1 MAQVLD
7 RYREEVI
14 ADEIISA
21 LDDAGYDI
29 EEEIPGLVL
38 ALKRRAN
45 QSMAPDMLLD
55 AAVDLLV
62 EEEDT

>member
-1 MAQVLD
+1 MVTVLD

-14 ADEIISA
+14 ADEIISC

-29 EEEIPGLVL
+29 EEEIPGLIL
-38 ALKRRAN
+38 ALKRRAAL
-45 QSMAPDMLLD
+45 SMAPDVILD

-62 EEEDT
+62 EDDA